1 MWDNLRCIYIT
12 DCCSTKEEARGLT
25 WCDLVW
31 IQDHP
36 FTLCLYW
43 QWSSCQMLILG
54 AYHAQADHCQLKDFA
69 SVLQMGVSRQHH
81 KCNFGLDS
89 IKREASLG
97 APLLHLKMCAVTLQA
112 KAQGKFAENHLCTNC
127 KCKCNLNV
135 WFFLWCPGFRRSSCA
150 TYRVKERNAPP
161 G

>member
-1 MWDNLRCIYIT
+1 
-12 DCCSTKEEARGLT
+12 
-25 WCDLVW
+25 
-31 IQDHP
+31 
-36 FTLCLYW
+36 
-43 QWSSCQMLILG
+43 MLILG

-135 WFFLWCPGFRRSSCA
+135 LVFSLVPWVQEIILCHIQGKREKCSSWVKVFRLSLSKQLFL
-150 TYRVKERNAPP
+150 EHE
-161 G
+161 